1 MAAYKDLVGQKIT
14 KVTSNPGEPKTG
26 QMWYNST
33 SGTLRALG
41 IVSAWSSSSPLST
54 ARYGSVAAGN
64 TQNAAL
70 VSAGT
75 IAGPYAGS
83 TLTEEYNGS
92 GWTGGGAYPTA
103 GAGLRGCGTLTA
115 ALGVTTSVTNYY
127 NGTAWTAQ
135 PSPAHNLPTTKSGI
149 GMCGTQTAAVAF
161 GGYVPGPNTRTNA
174 TEEYDGEGW
183 TATNTMP
190 SSVSGPQGFGIQ
202 TAAVSAGG
210 DLGPANTTA
219 NAEYNGTSWTAATA
233 VPVAIKDG
241 FACGTQTAGM
251 LASGAG
257 PSPADVVSTNF
268 LSYDGT
274 SWATIPSMATSRRD
288 NLGGSNGAPNISTVQ
303 GGGNNPPTASIA
315 NTEEFTSSTNTITA
329 AAWSTGGNLPATV
342 SANQG
347 AGTQTAALSIS
358 GQPNSPGTAATNAT
372 NHYDGSSWTAGGSL
386 SAGAASYSGAS
397 STKGS
402 QTAALYW
409 NGYNPSPPPAGFRAT
424 VSSYDGSSWTA
435 QPTYP
440 GSANGYGSGA
450 GTSTAALGMGGYL
463 VTNCYE
469 SDGSYN
475 WTAGGS
481 LPTAKYAMSAGGPQ
495 TAAIA
500 AGGFGTS
507 PGSVTILNTSDTY
520 NGSSWT
526 SISVT
531 PVTQAIKNGCFGT
544 SSSDFMVAGGQPNST
559 TCIHYDGTA
568 WSTRPSISTG
578 RQGGAGAGA
587 SGTSGLLA
595 GGQSP
600 FKNATEEF
608 TGETTAVNITD
619 FTTS

>member
-1 MAAYKDLVGQKIT
+1 MAAYKDLIGQKIT

-33 SGTLRALG
+33 DGKLRGLG
-41 IVSAWSSSSPLST
+41 IVQAWASSGPLASARGFVSHTGTQTASLLAGGLSPAPT
-54 ARYGSVAAGN
+54 YF
-64 TQNAAL
+64 
-70 VSAGT
+70 SA
-75 IAGPYAGS
+75 S
-83 TLTEEYNGS
+83 EEYNGS
-92 GWTGGGAYPTA
+92 GWSTGGSLPAATY
-103 GAGLRGCGTLTA
+103 GLSSA
-115 ALGVTTSVTNYY
+115 
-127 NGTAWTAQ
+127 
-135 PSPAHNLPTTKSGI
+135 
-149 GMCGTQTAAVAF
+149 GTQTAALVF
-161 GGYVPGPNTRTNA
+161 GGAN
-174 TEEYDGEGW
+174 
-183 TATNTMP
+183 
-190 SSVSGPQGFGIQ
+190 SSDTKQS
-202 TAAVSAGG
+202 
-210 DLGPANTTA
+210 TTLT
-219 NAEYNGTSWTAATA
+219 YNGTSFSATPNSLNTAR
-233 VPVAIKDG
+233 DQLSG
-241 FACGTQTAGM
+241 GGTQTSALAVGGRTSSAVVTNM
-251 LASGAG
+251 EEWNGSSWSNLTALPEKRGYTNANGPETAFFMASGALG
-257 PSPADVVSTNF
+257 DNAGAPYTTATLNYDGTSVSTGSTVNTGRSAGGAAGDSANAIF
-268 LSYDGT
+268 YGGDISGTSQTKTEKYDGT
-274 SWATIPSMATSRRD
+274 SWSEIADMAVAKRGSGAGAGTS
-288 NLGGSNGAPNISTVQ
+288 NAAALSAGAY
-303 GGGNNPPTASIA
+303 GPPASA
-315 NTEEFTSSTNTITA
+315 STEEFTSSTNTITA
-329 AAWSTGGNLPATV
+329 AAWTSGGNLPATV

-358 GQPNSPGTAATNAT
+358 GQPNAPGTAATNAT

-409 NGYNPSPPPAGFRAT
+409 NGYNPTPSAGFRAT

-600 FKNATEEF
+600 FKTATEEV
-608 TGETTAVNITD
+608 TGETSAANITD